1 MNQNTLTSKLLLSV
15 VLLFLSCLSYGQD
28 VTVTRID
35 GRPDGHPLDSGGIDP
50 IIDASVEGAGG
61 NTNYPSMIR
70 VPDWIPVSE
79 RPHPDAQYYLY
90 YSSHSGSYIRMAWAE
105 FLTGEWTVWNPSF
118 GSGVDR
124 AWGTGNNNGTQT
136 PGHGVLDMNLG
147 GDRII
152 DLGNTEIEGHLAS
165 PDVFVDHVNQR
176 IVMITHGFHRT
187 PGWPGGAQGR
197 GHNSFVATS
206 KYGLNF
212 NTTEDG
218 GEPGEGMRDLVVAR
232 PYARILQ
239 IDGEKH
245 GQQVVQTMIF
255 GLGGAIN
262 LAPLFTNVGEHATFA
277 NADDPGGLFNPSGT
291 SNDGTTFY
299 WPEFNNGNKNPISG
313 VNRAPF
319 VIPDPNDFPE
329 YDENSFVFDTVRNG
343 YRHIDVFYNAQ
354 ADRNT
359 VYAFYHAAGDAPESI
374 LMVRLSLQG
383 LSEEARLDPN
393 NWTRIEDTEQV
404 LLFPELDWEGANL
417 PLKPSPRGSQ
427 SKGNTL
433 RDPNFFLDNDGKLYM
448 IYMGMSEQNIGI
460 AQINGI
466 ATNQADPTGTSY
478 TFLAG
483 QLDPSSNA
491 DLVADIPGYT
501 GMGFVYM
508 RHNNSI
514 ARWNNHEIPPGKYR
528 ITIDYQGTANN
539 VESVGR
545 FEVKANGNRI
555 KRFVNVPLL
564 GDQEQGV
571 LEYGFELPE
580 LTASFA
586 LVRRHGEYLI
596 DKFVLTL
603 IEAGDTD

>member
-1 MNQNTLTSKLLLSV
+1 
-15 VLLFLSCLSYGQD
+15 
-28 VTVTRID
+28 
-35 GRPDGHPLDSGGIDP
+35 
-50 IIDASVEGAGG
+50 
-61 NTNYPSMIR
+61 
-70 VPDWIPVSE
+70 
-79 RPHPDAQYYLY
+79 
-90 YSSHSGSYIRMAWAE
+90 
-105 FLTGEWTVWNPSF
+105 
-118 GSGVDR
+118 
-124 AWGTGNNNGTQT
+124 
-136 PGHGVLDMNLG
+136 
-147 GDRII
+147 
-152 DLGNTEIEGHLAS
+152 
-165 PDVFVDHVNQR
+165 
-176 IVMITHGFHRT
+176 
-187 PGWPGGAQGR
+187 
-197 GHNSFVATS
+197 
-206 KYGLNF
+206 
-212 NTTEDG
+212 
-218 GEPGEGMRDLVVAR
+218 
-232 PYARILQ
+232 
-239 IDGEKH
+239 
-245 GQQVVQTMIF
+245 
-255 GLGGAIN
+255 
-262 LAPLFTNVGEHATFA
+262 
-277 NADDPGGLFNPSGT
+277 
-291 SNDGTTFY
+291 
-299 WPEFNNGNKNPISG
+299 
-313 VNRAPF
+313 
-319 VIPDPNDFPE
+319 
-329 YDENSFVFDTVRNG
+329 
-343 YRHIDVFYNAQ
+343 
-354 ADRNT
+354 
-359 VYAFYHAAGDAPESI
+359 
-374 LMVRLSLQG
+374 
-383 LSEEARLDPN
+383 
-393 NWTRIEDTEQV
+393 
-404 LLFPELDWEGANL
+404 
-417 PLKPSPRGSQ
+417 
-427 SKGNTL
+427 
-433 RDPNFFLDNDGKLYM
+433 M